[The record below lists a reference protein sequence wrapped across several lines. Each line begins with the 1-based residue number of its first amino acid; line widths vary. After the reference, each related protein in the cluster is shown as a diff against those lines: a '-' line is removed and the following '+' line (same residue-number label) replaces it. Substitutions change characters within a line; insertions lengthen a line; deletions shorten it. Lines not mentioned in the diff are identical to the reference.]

1 MKYEKGKR
9 AKCVK
14 GRKTKDGGQMSQL
27 PMANLQPPF
36 ATCHLPPAIRYV
48 LFATRQRGVRAE
60 EAVYGVDYGVHVQA
74 TSQPRHLRRLKV
86 RLL

>member
-48 LFATRQRGVRAE
+48 LFATCYSPRANTPY
-60 EAVYGVDYGVHVQA
+60 ALRKPSTVY
-74 TSQPRHLRRLKV
+74 TTRSMFRRLAS
-86 RLL
+86 RAICGG